1 MVIAHG
7 AALLYCHGATIG
19 VATAGVSIVSL
30 FTTGGRILGGWA
42 CDRASVGAAKVLR
55 FAPFVAVAP
64 LMWAAAAE
72 TSVVAAQIA
81 LAAASITYGVFASAV
96 PVELRRRTG
105 PRDFARAYGKVY
117 TAWGVAGLAAPW
129 LAGLL
134 YDARG
139 DYTMALYIAMAL
151 CCASAVAAATLKPG
165 RSHEEW
171 AEAIAEAKEKAAVEE
186 KEREGEEGDGSGG
199 EAATTASPPAAPASA

>member
-1 MVIAHG
+1 MDGKASG
-7 AALLYCHGATIG
+7 FNLLKTLILKRFQTAFQIFNFCRYIG
-19 VATAGVSIVSL
+19 VATAGVSIVSV

-42 CDRASVGAAKVLR
+42 CDRASIGAAKVLR

-64 LMWAAAAE
+64 LVWAGAAE
-72 TSVVAAQIA
+72 SSVVAAQSA
-81 LAAASITYGVFASAV
+81 LAAASITYGVFAAAV

-129 LAGLL
+129 LAGMF

-139 DYTMALYIAMAL
+139 DYTMAGFCSIHPLVCLFVCDSSYVCL
-151 CCASAVAAATLKPG
+151 
-165 RSHEEW
+165 
-171 AEAIAEAKEKAAVEE
+171 
-186 KEREGEEGDGSGG
+186 
-199 EAATTASPPAAPASA
+199 

>member
-1 MVIAHG
+1 M
-7 AALLYCHGATIG
+7 
-19 VATAGVSIVSL
+19 ATAGVSIVSV

-42 CDRASVGAAKVLR
+42 CDRASIGAAKVLR

-64 LMWAAAAE
+64 LVWAGAAE
-72 TSVVAAQIA
+72 TSVVAALSA
-81 LAAASITYGVFASAV
+81 LAAASITYGVFAAAV

-129 LAGLL
+129 LAGMF

-139 DYTMALYIAMAL
+139 DYTMAGFVIYPSIHPFLRSFVHPFLPSFVRLFVCSFVRLFVRLFVRDCLRLTSSASSLSPPPPSDCMNHVL
-151 CCASAVAAATLKPG
+151 CTCCARVVHVYLCTS
-165 RSHEEW
+165 
-171 AEAIAEAKEKAAVEE
+171 VE
-186 KEREGEEGDGSGG
+186 
-199 EAATTASPPAAPASA
+199 PP